1 MRKQI
6 AFVVALTLSSIGV
19 SFAQSQSQQE
29 QEACMDD
36 AFKFC
41 GQAIPDRERVFYC
54 LVQNKAAITPRCH
67 AMLAPYIPQEPPPP
81 VAKRTPKAKKKE
93 TKDARRSGAPV
104 DLNPR

>member
-19 SFAQSQSQQE
+19 SYAQSQSQQE

-54 LVQNKAAITPRCH
+54 LVQNKAVITPRCH

-93 TKDARRSGAPV
+93 TKDARRSGVPV

>member
-19 SFAQSQSQQE
+19 SYAQSQSQQE

-67 AMLAPYIPQEPPPP
+67 AMLAPHIPQEPPPP